1 MNNDKDIRSYFVP
14 GTRAHLVGIGGVSMC
29 ALAEVLHRM
38 GLTVQGSDISDN
50 GTVQHLRSLGISVA
64 IGHSAENLG
73 DCDLVI
79 RTAAVHDGNPE
90 IAGAIAR
97 GIPIYERAQAW
108 GGIMRSYRHAL
119 CIAGTHG
126 KTTTTSM
133 VTHIFLAADAD
144 PTVMLGG
151 TLGILGSGYRV
162 GQGDSIIMESCE
174 YCNSFLSF
182 FPTTA
187 VILNVEEDHLDFFTD
202 LQDIE
207 HSFRRFAELV
217 PEGGFVVVNADD
229 AGAMETMQ
237 GFQRDFFRFSIEDS
251 SAPCHAENLVWEQ
264 GLPRFTIVMEGKPY
278 AQVALRVGGRH
289 NVTNAL
295 AAASAAYLAGI
306 DGEAVEKG
314 LGEFTGAARRFEKKG
329 VYNGADVYDDYA
341 HHPSELSALIKT
353 ARSLGYKRIICA
365 FQPHTYS
372 RTHAL
377 FKDFVEVLKTVDVAI
392 LGEIYAARE
401 KNDIGISSL
410 DLAKEIPGSVYCSTL
425 DKVADALRRI
435 ACPGDLILTV
445 GAGDIYRA
453 GEKLLEDK

>member
-133 VTHIFLAADAD
+133 ATHIFLAANAD

-151 TLGILGSGYRV
+151 KLDILGSGYRV

-187 VILNVEEDHLDFFTD
+187 VILNVEEDHLDFFKD
-202 LQDIE
+202 LKDIE

-237 GFQRDFFRFSIEDS
+237 GFKRDFFRFSIEDS

-306 DGEAVEKG
+306 DGKAVEQG